1 MAQEVKPRICKECGR
16 LLPINA
22 FERNRPS
29 VWRSECK
36 ECRKNNKPFPNIP
49 NKAKREYETKHPKPK
64 IGDEFYC
71 KVCERTITIQT
82 TRDVNLDHDH
92 KTGEIRGY
100 ICNRCNTGLGNFKD
114 NIFLL
119 RQAIRWLKGTLLFLS

>member
-1 MAQEVKPRICKECGR
+1 MAQEAKPRICKKCRR
-16 LLPINA
+16 LLPIDA

-36 ECRKNNKPFPNIP
+36 ECRTYKKGIP
-49 NKAKREYETKHPKPK
+49 SKARKEYEAEHPKPQ
-64 IGDEFYC
+64 IGEEFYC

-92 KTGEIRGY
+92 RTGEIRGY
-100 ICNRCNTGLGNFKD
+100 ICNRCNTGLGNFDD
-114 NIFLL
+114 NIPILK
-119 RQAIRWLKGTLLFLS
+119 RAIEWLKGTLAFLF

>member
-1 MAQEVKPRICKECGR
+1 MAQEAKPRICKKCRR
-16 LLPINA
+16 LLPIDA

-36 ECRKNNKPFPNIP
+36 ECRAYKKAIP
-49 NKAKREYETKHPKPK
+49 AKVRREYETKHPKPQ
-64 IGDEFYC
+64 IGEEFYC

-92 KTGEIRGY
+92 KTGKIRGY
-100 ICNRCNTGLGNFKD
+100 ICNRCNTGLGNFDD
-114 NIFLL
+114 NITILK
-119 RQAIRWLKGTLLFLS
+119 RAIEWIKGTLTFLS